1 MLSHRFSRS
10 DREEHGNFALRISRD
25 TDSYVLEAFGALDA
39 DMAGLVESTLQ
50 HGEESSADR
59 IVVDLSG
66 VDFLATD
73 VVMALVDAGA
83 RSRDNGRRL
92 ALLRAPDHVHG
103 VLVRTGVAARLP
115 FVD

>member
-1 MLSHRFSRS
+1 MFSSRFSRS
-10 DREEHGNFALRISRD
+10 DPEAHGNFALRISRD
-25 TDSYVLEAFGALDA
+25 PGSYVLEAFGALDA
-39 DMAGLVESTLQ
+39 DTAGLMESTLQ

-73 VVMALVDAGA
+73 VVTVLLEADT
-83 RSRDNGRRL
+83 RSRGNGRRL
-92 ALLRAPDHVHG
+92 ALLRAPDHVQSA
-103 VLVRTGVAARLP
+103 LVEAGVAARLP